1 MSHRMRKF
9 RSKRHGRWLPH
20 WRLAGI
26 GAACLVSL
34 ALALAAIVLP
44 GRGSATPEEGSTQ
57 VTPGRVSATPE
68 EEITP
73 QDLRRIVETSDPLT
87 ISVLGDSTGNDP
99 NEWVAVWAE
108 HLGETHR
115 VTMHRWAGEQGRY
128 KKSRTLTYGTE
139 GSRVAIWN
147 MSEPGATAS
156 YPADK
161 LAAGQPEEPDVVI
174 LSFGH
179 NNDKTNVGSQLGQVR
194 RSLAKRWDKDQPI
207 VVVLQNPGVNKH
219 GAVQRKTLAAVARWA
234 KKHRV
239 PTIDVASAFENAENQ
254 SSLMNDDIHPN
265 AKGSRLWA
273 NVVKDALG

>member
-1 MSHRMRKF
+1 MREF
-9 RSKRHGRWLPH
+9 RSGRHRRWLRR
-20 WRLAGI
+20 WRVAGI

-34 ALALAAIVLP
+34 ALALAAIVIP
-44 GRGSATPEEGSTQ
+44 GRGSAMS
-57 VTPGRVSATPE
+57 E
-68 EEITP
+68 EEKAL
-73 QDLRRIVETSDPLT
+73 QDLRGIVRTSDPLR

-99 NEWVAVWAE
+99 NEWVALWAE

-115 VTMHRWAGEQGRY
+115 VIMHRWEGEQGAIQEA
-128 KKSRTLTYGTE
+128 RTLSYGTE
-139 GSRVAIWN
+139 GSPVVIWN

-161 LAAGQPEEPDVVI
+161 LDAGQPEEPDVVI

-194 RSLAKRWDKDQPI
+194 RSISKRWRYRPYRSSSCCRIQESTSMAQCSGKPSRP
-207 VVVLQNPGVNKH
+207 LPG
-219 GAVQRKTLAAVARWA
+219 GRKED
-234 KKHRV
+234 RV

-254 SSLMNDDIHPN
+254 PSLMYDDIHPN

-273 NVVKDALG
+273 DVVEDALG